1 MRWFHLTVVGL
12 LALITLIFVVQNLEQ
27 VTVAFLT
34 FSIETRLA
42 FAIALAYLLGM
53 ATGGSLWSLLRRSVA
68 GSRRHPTSNAEQFD

>member
-1 MRWFHLTVVGL
+1 MRWFHLTVVVL

-34 FSIETRLA
+34 FSVETRLA

-53 ATGGSLWSLLRRSVA
+53 ATGSSLWSLLRRSVA
-68 GSRRHPTSNAEQFD
+68 GSRPRAADDAALD